1 MKITLTGTQNLTAAI
16 SVEAFTLNKGD
27 KIVICALSNINTGL
41 LLNGKYAMTVQEKDG
56 TDFKEYVYTATEV
69 TAVSDISLKM
79 YAKLGELY
87 VQSVKIVRAA

>member
-1 MKITLTGTQNLTAAI
+1 M
-16 SVEAFTLNKGD
+16 
-27 KIVICALSNINTGL
+27 
-41 LLNGKYAMTVQEKDG
+41 NGKYAMTVQEKDG
-56 TDFKEYVYTATEV
+56 TDFKEYVYTATEE